1 MQCLLD
7 IFQFRNILDFMTRK
21 ADPVD
26 VFTAIAEPRRREVIA
41 MLADRRECAV
51 NDIVLHMKLAQ
62 PAVSKHLGAL
72 RKAGLVTVVK
82 RGQQRIYRLNAEGLK
97 PVHDWVKVFERY
109 WTHQVDQIKLRA
121 ERKAL
126 ERLIRLDD
134 DTNQKKEE

>member
-1 MQCLLD
+1 
-7 IFQFRNILDFMTRK
+7 
-21 ADPVD
+21 
-26 VFTAIAEPRRREVIA
+26 
-41 MLADRRECAV
+41 MLAEGRECAV
-51 NDIVLHMKLAQ
+51 NDIVLRMKMAQ

-72 RKAGLVTVVK
+72 RKAGLVIVVK

-109 WTHQVDQIKLRA
+109 WTHQVDQIKHRA

-134 DTNQKKEE
+134 NQKKEE